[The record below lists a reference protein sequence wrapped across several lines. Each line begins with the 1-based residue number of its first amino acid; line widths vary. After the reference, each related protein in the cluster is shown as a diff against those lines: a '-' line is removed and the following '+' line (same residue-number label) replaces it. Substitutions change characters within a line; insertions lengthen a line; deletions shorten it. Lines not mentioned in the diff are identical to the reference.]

1 MEHKMTTFIVEDDPI
16 YSSILESNLRK
27 EEDLEVFTYA
37 SGEEMLE
44 NLHLNPEIV
53 ILDHNLE
60 QLTGIEVLQKIRAS
74 NPTAAVV
81 FVSGQENTDVAVN
94 SLKFGAVDYIVKN
107 ETSITKL
114 KEILE
119 KIRQQ
124 KRDEGSKSKRQSW
137 FKRIIS

>member
-27 EEDLEVFTYA
+27 EDDLEVLAYA

-74 NPTAAVV
+74 NPTATVV

-114 KEILE
+114 KEILD

>member
-1 MEHKMTTFIVEDDPI
+1 MITFIVEDDPI
-16 YSSILESNLRK
+16 YATILASNLKK
-27 EEDLEVFTYA
+27 EDDLELSSYA

-44 NLHLNPEIV
+44 DLHLNPEIV

-60 QLTGIEVLQKIRAS
+60 ELTGIDVLQKIRAS
-74 NPTAAVV
+74 NPNAAVV

-107 ETSITKL
+107 ENSILKL
-114 KEILE
+114 KEILN

-124 KRDEGSKSKRQSW
+124 KREEKSKNTHKPW
-137 FKRIIS
+137 YKRIIS